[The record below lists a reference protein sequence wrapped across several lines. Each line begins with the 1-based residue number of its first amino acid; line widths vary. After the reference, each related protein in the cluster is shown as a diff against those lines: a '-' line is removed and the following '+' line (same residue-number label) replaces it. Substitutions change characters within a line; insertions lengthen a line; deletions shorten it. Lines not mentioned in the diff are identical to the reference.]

1 MDFSVYLPSKGDIF
15 QAYFITNMLVCTT
28 MYDEQLIS
36 DIGKSKIKDQDQIG
50 KIINSE
56 DQDQDQIVKIISK
69 DLDRTK
75 DRDQISDLDLLDQDQ

>member
-1 MDFSVYLPSKGDIF
+1 MNFSVYLPSKGVIF
-15 QAYFITNMLVCTT
+15 YHKYARFHHNLLCIIDLQH
-28 MYDEQLIS
+28 LI
-36 DIGKSKIKDQDQIG
+36 SKIKDQDQIG
-50 KIINSE
+50 KITNNE